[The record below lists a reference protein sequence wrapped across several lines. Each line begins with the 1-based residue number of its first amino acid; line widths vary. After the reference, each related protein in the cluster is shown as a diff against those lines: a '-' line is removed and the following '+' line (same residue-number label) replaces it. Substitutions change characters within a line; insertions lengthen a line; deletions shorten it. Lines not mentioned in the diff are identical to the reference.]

1 MEIPVKLNNKLARRG
16 QGFVDPSNGVAIA
29 VGRQKKHGFQLVP
42 ETSFIRARLHE
53 GSLIRVEMPDS
64 MASENSS
71 SSGSD
76 NDAGGDDPGSTPAT
90 VEIVFS
96 KKYSFG
102 GDNFKKGDRVKLG
115 AEEAELLV
123 QEGVATR
130 VESSDAP

>member
-1 MEIPVKLNNKLARRG
+1 MEKIPVKLNSKLARRG

-29 VGRQKKHGFQLVP
+29 VARQKKNGFQLVP

-53 GSLIRVEMPDS
+53 GSLIRVELPS
-64 MASENSS
+64 T
-71 SSGSD
+71 SSG
-76 NDAGGDDPGSTPAT
+76 AGAGE

-102 GDNFKKGDRVKLG
+102 GDNFKKGDRVKLS

-123 QEGVATR
+123 LEGVATR
-130 VESSDAP
+130 AESNDAP